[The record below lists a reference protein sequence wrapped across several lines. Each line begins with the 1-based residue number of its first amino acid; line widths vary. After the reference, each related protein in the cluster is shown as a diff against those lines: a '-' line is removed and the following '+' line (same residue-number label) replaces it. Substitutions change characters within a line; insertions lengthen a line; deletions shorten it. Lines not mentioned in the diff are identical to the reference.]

1 MATLTI
7 RNLPDDVRDKLR
19 VRAAEKGR
27 SMEAEVRSVLAEAV
41 IASSTDVSM
50 TEWNAR
56 VRGIQERVAKY
67 IPKGSYTVDDFLAE
81 RRAEAAQA
89 EARWDR
95 LEREAAEAARQRAT
109 KNGRG

>member
-1 MATLTI
+1 
-7 RNLPDDVRDKLR
+7 
-19 VRAAEKGR
+19 
-27 SMEAEVRSVLAEAV
+27 MEAEARSVLTEAV
-41 IASSTDVSM
+41 VASSTDVSM

-56 VRGIQERVAKY
+56 VRDIQERVAKY

-95 LEREAAEAARQRAT
+95 LEREAAEAAHQRAT
-109 KNGRG
+109 KNRRG